1 MAPMTAMRT
10 IIGSIPPRSA
20 SRLINLESTSFLN
33 NASLRAAC
41 DFFRA
46 AESAFGLGSSS
57 AEPEVGALF
66 FWHNV
71 ETGSKLAR
79 PQFNPSKSRKRSKRP
94 PQKGSARGV
103 GALSMPP

>member
-66 FWHNV
+66 FC
-71 ETGSKLAR
+71 GIMLR
-79 PQFNPSKSRKRSKRP
+79 RGPSWLDLNSTRVSRESGVSALLRRGP
-94 PQKGSARGV
+94 PGE
-103 GALSMPP
+103 